1 MTRGAASGGGSGMGG
16 AGVVGEG
23 GMKLKSLAGLVGF
36 EEPWVLWKEFKLSP
50 GGKEKLLKRF
60 GWNVR

>member
-1 MTRGAASGGGSGMGG
+1 M
-16 AGVVGEG
+16 GVVGEG